1 MRHKSLSVLGIALLF
16 TVVGCGKKE
25 EPASTVTQEPSRP
38 ADPVTSSGV
47 TAGSITLGK
56 SVGSDKKVSAP
67 AETFGKRD
75 TIYAS
80 VETMGTG
87 TATLKATWTYL
98 QGGESKIVNEES
110 RTIDATGPATTEF
123 HITKPD
129 GWPAGDYRV
138 EFMLDDKSIGTKEFK
153 VA

>member
-1 MRHKSLSVLGIALLF
+1 MTTKFLPVLSAAILFAL
-16 TVVGCGKKE
+16 VGCGKKE
-25 EPASTVTQEPSRP
+25 ETVIVTPAP
-38 ADPVTSSGV
+38 APDAAPVAPAGV
-47 TAGSITLGK
+47 TAGTISLGK
-56 SVGSDKKVSAP
+56 AVGSDKRISTP
-67 AETFGKRD
+67 TETFGKRD

-80 VETMGTG
+80 VDTSGTG
-87 TATLKATWTYL
+87 SATLKAKWTYMN
-98 QGGESKIVNEES
+98 GAETTVVNEES

-138 EFMLDDKSIGTKEFK
+138 EFLLDGKPIGSKDFK